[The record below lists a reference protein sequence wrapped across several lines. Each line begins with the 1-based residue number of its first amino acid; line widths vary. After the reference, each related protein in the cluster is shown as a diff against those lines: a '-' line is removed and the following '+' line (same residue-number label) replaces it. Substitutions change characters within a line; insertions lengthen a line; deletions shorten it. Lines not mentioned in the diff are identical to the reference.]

1 MRKEEYEAICAVN
14 DYLLHQAVEM
24 AQKFAQKKISFEEF
38 MFWKNSFCE
47 YSKYY
52 LEVTNQYKNKSK

>member
-24 AQKFAQKKISFEEF
+24 KKKKKKKKII
-38 MFWKNSFCE
+38 KI
-47 YSKYY
+47 
-52 LEVTNQYKNKSK
+52 